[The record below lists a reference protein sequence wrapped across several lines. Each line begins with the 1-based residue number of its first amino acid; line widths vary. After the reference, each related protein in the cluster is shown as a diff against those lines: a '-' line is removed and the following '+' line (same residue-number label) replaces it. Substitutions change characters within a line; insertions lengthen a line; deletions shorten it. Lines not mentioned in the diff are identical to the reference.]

1 LRDIPAVAGIGIDT
15 DRFLVEAQHNAPELS
30 AIGSPKADLVANG
43 EIGHQGYA
51 SGLANEFQS
60 LHNQAI
66 EKREMEKPDVDLAV
80 TIRSVFP
87 PIAEGM
93 FDCKISAQDY
103 VPGLSNF

>member
-1 LRDIPAVAGIGIDT
+1 MTYCSRCNNLRDIPAVAGIGIDT

-80 TIRSVFP
+80 TI
-87 PIAEGM
+87 EGSKM
-93 FDCKISAQDY
+93 YDFHVA
-103 VPGLSNF
+103 PF